1 MSLVIAQSGS
11 VTSMLLWIVILI
23 GVVLIGAVLVFTLR
37 RRMLSNDDSVS
48 VGSSGLLD
56 HLHQMHKSGQMD
68 DEEFARARSA
78 ILMQVQEDMDARK
91 SGDAE
96 AG

>member
-1 MSLVIAQSGS
+1 
-11 VTSMLLWIVILI
+11 MLLWIVILI
-23 GVVLIGAVLVFTLR
+23 GVVLIGAILVFTLR

-56 HLHQMHKSGQMD
+56 HLHQLHKSGQMD

-96 AG
+96 AGS